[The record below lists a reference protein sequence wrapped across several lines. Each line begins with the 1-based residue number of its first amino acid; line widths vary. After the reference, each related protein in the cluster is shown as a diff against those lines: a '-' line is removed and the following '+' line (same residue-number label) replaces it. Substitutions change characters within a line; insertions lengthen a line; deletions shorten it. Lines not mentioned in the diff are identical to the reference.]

1 MLDEV
6 RGENATGYDVIE
18 LVFLAKFGK
27 IIAFFGS
34 CVHFYS
40 CKIVWGELNRV
51 SSSSV
56 VKRYALKL
64 AFISSY
70 LRPKHRKQS
79 APYME
84 YPLKI

>member
-1 MLDEV
+1 MSQVMMLKSWC
-6 RGENATGYDVIE
+6 
-18 LVFLAKFGK
+18 FLAELGR
-27 IIAFFGS
+27 IIAFLGS

-40 CKIVWGELNRV
+40 CTLVWGELNRV
-51 SSSSV
+51 SSLSV

-70 LRPKHRKQS
+70 LHIFVQS
-79 APYME
+79 TGSNQLLYMK